1 MGESPKEQRYNENAL
16 FENNREDLIDMSD
29 ERTAAIVR
37 AYIQNLQFTYG
48 EYSMA
53 LARCIQNNYLK
64 AGRHSRGIKPQLLRV
79 LYATDMPG
87 VLTEIGFMS
96 NAQEMA
102 YMKSEKGQDEIAR
115 SIYEGVRDYSAYVLE
130 TRRAEEEAAAAPKP
144 GKEPETQVVIGKEPV
159 RPAKQDKAS
168 DAPAAKAAT
177 PEKGEPEK
185 AAGKSGAQKPAK
197 AGDAPKQ
204 AARPLRYTVQV
215 LASAQ
220 TVPTSSARFKSYRN
234 KVKQYTAEGRFR
246 YKYCVGEYDT
256 RAAAQKRLAEVR
268 KIGIFAVAMIG
279 VAWAGI
285 RFLKGF
291 DIFSRNVEYY
301 AAYDQINGVQ
311 NASPIMMKGVKIGSV
326 TRLSFDPARSDKV
339 VLQFTIKRQ
348 YRIPTDSEAKIFSNG
363 LMGAKAI
370 EITYGTADTYL
381 QKGDTL
387 RSSRDRD
394 LMDMAGSELDFFKQ
408 KVSQLTTD
416 LSRTLE
422 NLNGLMETNADNIA
436 GTLGN
441 LNSVTGDM
449 AEILSAEKNSLKSA
463 LDNLSKFSDMLGENA
478 GRVDSIIGDVDRFTS
493 QLTEEQFA
501 RKLSQAVEHLDGLVA
516 RIAQGEGTVG
526 KLISAPELYD
536 SLEKA
541 SDNLAALLADVK
553 QYPGRYV
560 HLSLFGRN
568 PEKMKERADR
578 KAAKVAAKAERD
590 SLRRLQ

>member
-1 MGESPKEQRYNENAL
+1 MK
-16 FENNREDLIDMSD
+16 RE
-29 ERTAAIVR
+29 V
-37 AYIQNLQFTYG
+37 
-48 EYSMA
+48 
-53 LARCIQNNYLK
+53 
-64 AGRHSRGIKPQLLRV
+64 
-79 LYATDMPG
+79 
-87 VLTEIGFMS
+87 
-96 NAQEMA
+96 
-102 YMKSEKGQDEIAR
+102 
-115 SIYEGVRDYSAYVLE
+115 
-130 TRRAEEEAAAAPKP
+130 
-144 GKEPETQVVIGKEPV
+144 
-159 RPAKQDKAS
+159 
-168 DAPAAKAAT
+168 
-177 PEKGEPEK
+177 
-185 AAGKSGAQKPAK
+185 
-197 AGDAPKQ
+197 
-204 AARPLRYTVQV
+204 
-215 LASAQ
+215 
-220 TVPTSSARFKSYRN
+220 
-234 KVKQYTAEGRFR
+234 
-246 YKYCVGEYDT
+246 
-256 RAAAQKRLAEVR
+256 

-348 YRIPTDSEAKIFSNG
+348 YRIPSDSEAKIFSNG

-370 EITYGTADTYL
+370 EITYDTADTYL

-394 LMDMAGSELDFFKQ
+394 LMVMAGSELDFFKQ

-526 KLISAPELYD
+526 KLISDPELYD

-541 SDNLAALLADVK
+541 SDNLAVLLADVK

-578 KAAKVAAKAERD
+578 KAAKAAAKAERD
-590 SLRRLQ
+590 SLKRLQ

>member
-1 MGESPKEQRYNENAL
+1 MK
-16 FENNREDLIDMSD
+16 RE
-29 ERTAAIVR
+29 V
-37 AYIQNLQFTYG
+37 
-48 EYSMA
+48 
-53 LARCIQNNYLK
+53 
-64 AGRHSRGIKPQLLRV
+64 
-79 LYATDMPG
+79 
-87 VLTEIGFMS
+87 
-96 NAQEMA
+96 
-102 YMKSEKGQDEIAR
+102 
-115 SIYEGVRDYSAYVLE
+115 
-130 TRRAEEEAAAAPKP
+130 
-144 GKEPETQVVIGKEPV
+144 
-159 RPAKQDKAS
+159 
-168 DAPAAKAAT
+168 
-177 PEKGEPEK
+177 
-185 AAGKSGAQKPAK
+185 
-197 AGDAPKQ
+197 
-204 AARPLRYTVQV
+204 
-215 LASAQ
+215 
-220 TVPTSSARFKSYRN
+220 
-234 KVKQYTAEGRFR
+234 
-246 YKYCVGEYDT
+246 
-256 RAAAQKRLAEVR
+256 

-501 RKLSQAVEHLDGLVA
+501 RKLSQAVEHLDDLVA
-516 RIAQGEGTVG
+516 RIAQGEGTIG
-526 KLISAPELYD
+526 KLISD
-536 SLEKA
+536 EKA

-568 PEKMKERADR
+568 PEKMKERADK
-578 KAAKVAAKAERD
+578 KAAKAAAKAERD

>member
-1 MGESPKEQRYNENAL
+1 MK
-16 FENNREDLIDMSD
+16 RE
-29 ERTAAIVR
+29 V
-37 AYIQNLQFTYG
+37 
-48 EYSMA
+48 
-53 LARCIQNNYLK
+53 
-64 AGRHSRGIKPQLLRV
+64 
-79 LYATDMPG
+79 
-87 VLTEIGFMS
+87 
-96 NAQEMA
+96 
-102 YMKSEKGQDEIAR
+102 
-115 SIYEGVRDYSAYVLE
+115 
-130 TRRAEEEAAAAPKP
+130 
-144 GKEPETQVVIGKEPV
+144 
-159 RPAKQDKAS
+159 
-168 DAPAAKAAT
+168 
-177 PEKGEPEK
+177 
-185 AAGKSGAQKPAK
+185 
-197 AGDAPKQ
+197 
-204 AARPLRYTVQV
+204 
-215 LASAQ
+215 
-220 TVPTSSARFKSYRN
+220 
-234 KVKQYTAEGRFR
+234 
-246 YKYCVGEYDT
+246 
-256 RAAAQKRLAEVR
+256 

-501 RKLSQAVEHLDGLVA
+501 RKLSQAVEHLDDLVA
-516 RIAQGEGTVG
+516 RIAQGEGTIG
-526 KLISAPELYD
+526 KLISDPELYD

-553 QYPGRYV
+553 QYPRPLRPPLAFRAQPRKDEGACRQEGRQ
-560 HLSLFGRN
+560 GCC
-568 PEKMKERADR
+568 
-578 KAAKVAAKAERD
+578 
-590 SLRRLQ
+590 QG

>member
-1 MGESPKEQRYNENAL
+1 MK
-16 FENNREDLIDMSD
+16 RE
-29 ERTAAIVR
+29 V
-37 AYIQNLQFTYG
+37 
-48 EYSMA
+48 
-53 LARCIQNNYLK
+53 
-64 AGRHSRGIKPQLLRV
+64 
-79 LYATDMPG
+79 
-87 VLTEIGFMS
+87 
-96 NAQEMA
+96 
-102 YMKSEKGQDEIAR
+102 
-115 SIYEGVRDYSAYVLE
+115 
-130 TRRAEEEAAAAPKP
+130 
-144 GKEPETQVVIGKEPV
+144 
-159 RPAKQDKAS
+159 
-168 DAPAAKAAT
+168 
-177 PEKGEPEK
+177 
-185 AAGKSGAQKPAK
+185 
-197 AGDAPKQ
+197 
-204 AARPLRYTVQV
+204 
-215 LASAQ
+215 
-220 TVPTSSARFKSYRN
+220 
-234 KVKQYTAEGRFR
+234 
-246 YKYCVGEYDT
+246 
-256 RAAAQKRLAEVR
+256 

-501 RKLSQAVEHLDGLVA
+501 RKLSQAVEHLDDLVA
-516 RIAQGEGTVG
+516 RIAQGEGTIG
-526 KLISAPELYD
+526 KLISDPELYD

-568 PEKMKERADR
+568 PEKMKERADK
-578 KAAKVAAKAERD
+578 KAAKASGNSSPSWTISPNRWRRRSKGSITSATVSDNGTPPWPAMPQGAEYTSRRRSAGSSRGAPRCSLSGRRSRTVR
-590 SLRRLQ
+590 SLRA

>member
-1 MGESPKEQRYNENAL
+1 MK
-16 FENNREDLIDMSD
+16 RE
-29 ERTAAIVR
+29 V
-37 AYIQNLQFTYG
+37 
-48 EYSMA
+48 
-53 LARCIQNNYLK
+53 
-64 AGRHSRGIKPQLLRV
+64 
-79 LYATDMPG
+79 
-87 VLTEIGFMS
+87 
-96 NAQEMA
+96 
-102 YMKSEKGQDEIAR
+102 
-115 SIYEGVRDYSAYVLE
+115 
-130 TRRAEEEAAAAPKP
+130 
-144 GKEPETQVVIGKEPV
+144 
-159 RPAKQDKAS
+159 
-168 DAPAAKAAT
+168 
-177 PEKGEPEK
+177 
-185 AAGKSGAQKPAK
+185 
-197 AGDAPKQ
+197 
-204 AARPLRYTVQV
+204 
-215 LASAQ
+215 
-220 TVPTSSARFKSYRN
+220 
-234 KVKQYTAEGRFR
+234 
-246 YKYCVGEYDT
+246 
-256 RAAAQKRLAEVR
+256 

-422 NLNGLMETNADNIA
+422 NLNGLMETTADNIA

>member
-1 MGESPKEQRYNENAL
+1 MK
-16 FENNREDLIDMSD
+16 RE
-29 ERTAAIVR
+29 V
-37 AYIQNLQFTYG
+37 
-48 EYSMA
+48 
-53 LARCIQNNYLK
+53 
-64 AGRHSRGIKPQLLRV
+64 
-79 LYATDMPG
+79 
-87 VLTEIGFMS
+87 
-96 NAQEMA
+96 
-102 YMKSEKGQDEIAR
+102 
-115 SIYEGVRDYSAYVLE
+115 
-130 TRRAEEEAAAAPKP
+130 
-144 GKEPETQVVIGKEPV
+144 
-159 RPAKQDKAS
+159 
-168 DAPAAKAAT
+168 
-177 PEKGEPEK
+177 
-185 AAGKSGAQKPAK
+185 
-197 AGDAPKQ
+197 
-204 AARPLRYTVQV
+204 
-215 LASAQ
+215 
-220 TVPTSSARFKSYRN
+220 
-234 KVKQYTAEGRFR
+234 
-246 YKYCVGEYDT
+246 
-256 RAAAQKRLAEVR
+256 

-501 RKLSQAVEHLDGLVA
+501 R
-516 RIAQGEGTVG
+516 
-526 KLISAPELYD
+526 
-536 SLEKA
+536 
-541 SDNLAALLADVK
+541 NLAALLADVK

>member
-1 MGESPKEQRYNENAL
+1 MK
-16 FENNREDLIDMSD
+16 RE
-29 ERTAAIVR
+29 V
-37 AYIQNLQFTYG
+37 
-48 EYSMA
+48 
-53 LARCIQNNYLK
+53 
-64 AGRHSRGIKPQLLRV
+64 
-79 LYATDMPG
+79 
-87 VLTEIGFMS
+87 
-96 NAQEMA
+96 
-102 YMKSEKGQDEIAR
+102 
-115 SIYEGVRDYSAYVLE
+115 
-130 TRRAEEEAAAAPKP
+130 
-144 GKEPETQVVIGKEPV
+144 
-159 RPAKQDKAS
+159 
-168 DAPAAKAAT
+168 
-177 PEKGEPEK
+177 
-185 AAGKSGAQKPAK
+185 
-197 AGDAPKQ
+197 
-204 AARPLRYTVQV
+204 
-215 LASAQ
+215 
-220 TVPTSSARFKSYRN
+220 
-234 KVKQYTAEGRFR
+234 
-246 YKYCVGEYDT
+246 
-256 RAAAQKRLAEVR
+256 

-463 LDNLSKFSDMLGENA
+463 LDNLSKFSDMLG
-478 GRVDSIIGDVDRFTS
+478 
-493 QLTEEQFA
+493 
-501 RKLSQAVEHLDGLVA
+501 
-516 RIAQGEGTVG
+516 
-526 KLISAPELYD
+526 
-536 SLEKA
+536 
-541 SDNLAALLADVK
+541 
-553 QYPGRYV
+553 
-560 HLSLFGRN
+560 LSLIHI
-568 PEKMKERADR
+568 
-578 KAAKVAAKAERD
+578 
-590 SLRRLQ
+590 

>member
-1 MGESPKEQRYNENAL
+1 MK
-16 FENNREDLIDMSD
+16 RE
-29 ERTAAIVR
+29 V
-37 AYIQNLQFTYG
+37 
-48 EYSMA
+48 
-53 LARCIQNNYLK
+53 
-64 AGRHSRGIKPQLLRV
+64 
-79 LYATDMPG
+79 
-87 VLTEIGFMS
+87 
-96 NAQEMA
+96 
-102 YMKSEKGQDEIAR
+102 
-115 SIYEGVRDYSAYVLE
+115 
-130 TRRAEEEAAAAPKP
+130 
-144 GKEPETQVVIGKEPV
+144 
-159 RPAKQDKAS
+159 
-168 DAPAAKAAT
+168 
-177 PEKGEPEK
+177 
-185 AAGKSGAQKPAK
+185 
-197 AGDAPKQ
+197 
-204 AARPLRYTVQV
+204 
-215 LASAQ
+215 
-220 TVPTSSARFKSYRN
+220 
-234 KVKQYTAEGRFR
+234 
-246 YKYCVGEYDT
+246 
-256 RAAAQKRLAEVR
+256 

-348 YRIPTDSEAKIFSNG
+348 YRIPSDSEAKIFSNG

-526 KLISAPELYD
+526 KLISDPELYD

-553 QYPGRYV
+553 QSPGRYV

-578 KAAKVAAKAERD
+578 KAAKAAAKAERD
-590 SLRRLQ
+590 SLKRLQ

>member
-1 MGESPKEQRYNENAL
+1 MK
-16 FENNREDLIDMSD
+16 RE
-29 ERTAAIVR
+29 V
-37 AYIQNLQFTYG
+37 
-48 EYSMA
+48 
-53 LARCIQNNYLK
+53 
-64 AGRHSRGIKPQLLRV
+64 
-79 LYATDMPG
+79 
-87 VLTEIGFMS
+87 
-96 NAQEMA
+96 
-102 YMKSEKGQDEIAR
+102 
-115 SIYEGVRDYSAYVLE
+115 
-130 TRRAEEEAAAAPKP
+130 
-144 GKEPETQVVIGKEPV
+144 
-159 RPAKQDKAS
+159 
-168 DAPAAKAAT
+168 
-177 PEKGEPEK
+177 
-185 AAGKSGAQKPAK
+185 
-197 AGDAPKQ
+197 
-204 AARPLRYTVQV
+204 
-215 LASAQ
+215 
-220 TVPTSSARFKSYRN
+220 
-234 KVKQYTAEGRFR
+234 
-246 YKYCVGEYDT
+246 
-256 RAAAQKRLAEVR
+256 

-516 RIAQGEGTVG
+516 RIAQGEGTIG
-526 KLISAPELYD
+526 KLISDPELYD

-541 SDNLAALLADVK
+541 SDNLAVLLADVK

-578 KAAKVAAKAERD
+578 KAAKAAAKAERD
-590 SLRRLQ
+590 SLKRLQ

>member
-1 MGESPKEQRYNENAL
+1 MDHRRFFRVLSLLLIFALLAGAFALAEEDVSITIYDNQGNVVAGDGTPVPSEDGESEADAPVETPEPTRDPSLPVYEQDGSILLTLSFTGDVTIGTNVQASSSIFEKELKKQKGDITFPFRNVRDIFLADDMTMVNFEGTLTTAGKNPKKRDYSFLFRADPSYVAML
-16 FENNREDLIDMSD
+16 PAGGIDTVSFENNHADDM
-29 ERTAAIVR
+29 
-37 AYIQNLQFTYG
+37 G
-48 EYSMA
+48 EEG
-53 LARCIQNNYLK
+53 LK
-64 AGRHSRGIKPQLLRV
+64 ETKDTLL
-79 LYATDMPG
+79 
-87 VLTEIGFMS
+87 
-96 NAQEMA
+96 
-102 YMKSEKGQDEIAR
+102 
-115 SIYEGVRDYSAYVLE
+115 
-130 TRRAEEEAAAAPKP
+130 
-144 GKEPETQVVIGKEPV
+144 
-159 RPAKQDKAS
+159 
-168 DAPAAKAAT
+168 
-177 PEKGEPEK
+177 
-185 AAGKSGAQKPAK
+185 AAGIPYASEDEPAIM
-197 AGDAPKQ
+197 
-204 AARPLRYTVQV
+204 TV
-215 LASAQ
+215 
-220 TVPTSSARFKSYRN
+220 
-234 KVKQYTAEGRFR
+234 
-246 YKYCVGEYDT
+246 
-256 RAAAQKRLAEVR
+256 
-268 KIGIFAVAMIG
+268 
-279 VAWAGI
+279 
-285 RFLKGF
+285 
-291 DIFSRNVEYY
+291 
-301 AAYDQINGVQ
+301 
-311 NASPIMMKGVKIGSV
+311 KGVKIGSV

-501 RKLSQAVEHLDGLVA
+501 RKLSQAVEHLDDLVA
-516 RIAQGEGTVG
+516 RIAQGEGTIG
-526 KLISAPELYD
+526 KLISDPELYD

-568 PEKMKERADR
+568 PEKMKERADK
-578 KAAKVAAKAERD
+578 KAAKAAAKAERD

>member
-1 MGESPKEQRYNENAL
+1 MK
-16 FENNREDLIDMSD
+16 RE
-29 ERTAAIVR
+29 V
-37 AYIQNLQFTYG
+37 
-48 EYSMA
+48 
-53 LARCIQNNYLK
+53 
-64 AGRHSRGIKPQLLRV
+64 
-79 LYATDMPG
+79 
-87 VLTEIGFMS
+87 
-96 NAQEMA
+96 
-102 YMKSEKGQDEIAR
+102 
-115 SIYEGVRDYSAYVLE
+115 
-130 TRRAEEEAAAAPKP
+130 
-144 GKEPETQVVIGKEPV
+144 
-159 RPAKQDKAS
+159 
-168 DAPAAKAAT
+168 
-177 PEKGEPEK
+177 
-185 AAGKSGAQKPAK
+185 
-197 AGDAPKQ
+197 
-204 AARPLRYTVQV
+204 
-215 LASAQ
+215 
-220 TVPTSSARFKSYRN
+220 
-234 KVKQYTAEGRFR
+234 
-246 YKYCVGEYDT
+246 
-256 RAAAQKRLAEVR
+256 

-501 RKLSQAVEHLDGLVA
+501 RKLSQAVEHLDDLVA
-516 RIAQGEGTVG
+516 RIAQGEGTIG
-526 KLISAPELYD
+526 KLISDPELYD

-568 PEKMKERADR
+568 PEKMKERADN
-578 KAAKVAAKAERD
+578 KAAKAAAKAERD